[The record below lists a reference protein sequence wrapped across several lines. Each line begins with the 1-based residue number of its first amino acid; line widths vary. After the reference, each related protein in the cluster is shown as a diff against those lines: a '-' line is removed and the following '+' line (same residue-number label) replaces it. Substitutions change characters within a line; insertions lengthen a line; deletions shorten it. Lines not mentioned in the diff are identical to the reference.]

1 MQPGAAVLVKARDA
15 SGLRSCSGGGQGSPG
30 CLAQHLYP
38 VLHPE
43 QPAGDSG
50 GWPGPGRRGGSSWG
64 ACITASISQATS
76 FSRWADASGLSQGG
90 HTCPGKH
97 VGSLLY
103 YPRRQGQLGAGG
115 GAGGLQ
121 PFQAP
126 MGWHQHVTRVCLDP
140 SSRAPICSL
149 WCDFSRD
156 RKFKGH

>member
-1 MQPGAAVLVKARDA
+1 MQSGAAVLVKARDVP
-15 SGLRSCSGGGQGSPG
+15 GLRSCSGGGQGSPG

-50 GWPGPGRRGGSSWG
+50 GWLGPGRRGGSSWG
-64 ACITASISQATS
+64 ACVTASISQATS

-115 GAGGLQ
+115 RGTPA
-121 PFQAP
+121 F
-126 MGWHQHVTRVCLDP
+126 P
-140 SSRAPICSL
+140 SSHGVAPA
-149 WCDFSRD
+149 CDQGLS
-156 RKFKGH
+156 GSVLQSSHLLPVV